1 MIPRLFKPD
10 ATDFNAVG
18 YGPITTT
25 IRATVTEE
33 LNQAPVLEMELLVTD
48 PLLDTIIV
56 GSIIAAKPNAVDPVQ
71 AFVVEEITKPLD
83 GVIRIYA
90 PHIAQHRAQLLIL
103 FTPLN
108 IVGLDNVFAQLSR
121 KTATLPM
128 NNPFKFVRAENKTD
142 AARRLKID
150 TPRTLRET
158 MGGTEGSIID
168 VFSGEWA
175 FDNFTCTLYSKR
187 GRESGARVLY
197 GRNMTD
203 FNLDE
208 FYDFNLDMS
217 ATGCVGWGQYE
228 EDGTTKTI
236 IGDLQVSDNAFDV
249 FPYIRAAA
257 VDFSEGIKYQHTKE
271 LVNNLAKAWLRVRG
285 AIGTTAEV
293 AFNHIDGGEDIGMGD
308 TIRIYNNV
316 YNYEARSRVV
326 GLRYDVIA
334 ETYESVT
341 IGDQRATL
349 SEAIQDTAGG
359 GSYSYSSGGGSSVDP
374 STTLPIMDG
383 TASVGTEQTYARGDH
398 RHPTDT
404 TRVSVA
410 EGLRLKGL
418 VSDYTTDF
426 DNLKSAGLY
435 KTNGTTMSNP
445 PPSGYTWSNVI
456 VLPIAGDMV
465 TQGAC
470 TQIVIGNNG
479 VIWQRKYTGDPLA
492 WSSWMSTAKYLQ
504 DSNTSSYTIQVR
516 YGGSGLTDVPEW
528 LPIYNNLGNNL
539 IEMSPVSKHLL
550 AKSCVREYNQ
560 DINWT
565 LRADGGVYAYSFN
578 TFNLFGIS
586 SKHII
591 NIGMSSYTGSWR
603 YLNFYPYGANDWVV
617 ISNQSSL
624 SGRIKILYF

>member
-33 LNQAPVLEMELLVTD
+33 LNQAPTLEMELLVTD

-90 PHIAQHRAQLLIL
+90 PHIAQHRAQLLVL

-108 IVGLDNVFAQLSR
+108 KTGLDNLFSYLSGPMS
-121 KTATLPM
+121 TLPM
-128 NNPFKFVRAENKTD
+128 NNPFKFVRAENKPD
-142 AARRLKID
+142 SPRSFKID

-158 MGGTEGSIID
+158 MGGTEGSIIS
-168 VFSGEWA
+168 VYGGEWG

-208 FYDFNLDMS
+208 FYDFNLNMS

-228 EDGTTKTI
+228 EDGTTHTI

-249 FPYIRAAA
+249 FPYVRAAA

-341 IGDQRATL
+341 IGEQRTTL

-359 GSYSYSSGGGSSVDP
+359 SYSYSGGGGSSVDP

-383 TASVGTEQTYARGDH
+383 TAAIGTEQTYARGDH
-398 RHPTDT
+398 VHPTDT
-404 TRVSVA
+404 S
-410 EGLRLKGL
+410 RL
-418 VSDYTTDF
+418 
-426 DNLKSAGLY
+426 
-435 KTNGTTMSNP
+435 
-445 PPSGYTWSNVI
+445 
-456 VLPIAGDMV
+456 
-465 TQGAC
+465 
-470 TQIVIGNNG
+470 G
-479 VIWQRKYTGDPLA
+479 VND
-492 WSSWMSTAKYLQ
+492 TAANSYYLQ
-504 DSNTSSYTIQVR
+504 DPNTNAYKIQAR
-516 YGGSGLTDVPEW
+516 YGGDGITSVPTW
-528 LPIYNNLGNNL
+528 VPIYNNLGNNI
-539 IEMSPVSKHLL
+539 IELSPVHKGKLVASTIQKTTQ
-550 AKSCVREYNQ
+550 S
-560 DINWT
+560 INWT
-565 LRADGGVYAYSFN
+565 VTSSGGVYYHRFSTKSLWN
-578 TFNLFGIS
+578 IEDKDVL
-586 SKHII
+586 K
-591 NIGMSSYTGSWR
+591 IGMSYYQGNWR
-603 YLNFYPYGANDWVV
+603 ILNFYPYEDSSQSGWVV
-617 ISNQSSL
+617 ITNL
-624 SGRIKILYF
+624 NTNINGTIILYYIG

>member
-249 FPYIRAAA
+249 FPYVRAAA

-341 IGDQRATL
+341 IGEQRTTL

-359 GSYSYSSGGGSSVDP
+359 GSYSYSGGGGSSVDP

-383 TASVGTEQTYARGDH
+383 TAAVGTEQTYARGDH
-398 RHPTDT
+398 VHPTDT
-404 TRVSVA
+404 SRVAKSGDTMTGDLLMDDKSLIIKDETISQDTTLPSSNLYGKPLQLQGKDGYANTQIRLRKNTDGKLGFNIGLERVINGSPVYHNILMFIDNNGNRSVTLTQRDPWLNA
-410 EGLRLKGL
+410 LGLNASVVTPTLIATSNFSL
-418 VSDYTTDF
+418 VQSAIYKMGKFVYGSIILRCTANWTQGEII
-426 DNLKSAGLY
+426 NLNNTLPAYVFSLCAV
-435 KTNGTTMSNP
+435 TNGQWDYAINK
-445 PPSGYTWSNVI
+445 V
-456 VLPIAGDMV
+456 
-465 TQGAC
+465 
-470 TQIVIGNNG
+470 
-479 VIWQRKYTGDPLA
+479 
-492 WSSWMSTAKYLQ
+492 
-504 DSNTSSYTIQVR
+504 VR
-516 YGGSGLTDVPEW
+516 
-528 LPIYNNLGNNL
+528 
-539 IEMSPVSKHLL
+539 
-550 AKSCVREYNQ
+550 
-560 DINWT
+560 
-565 LRADGGVYAYSFN
+565 AYF
-578 TFNLFGIS
+578 
-586 SKHII
+586 
-591 NIGMSSYTGSWR
+591 
-603 YLNFYPYGANDWVV
+603 PA
-617 ISNQSSL
+617 
-624 SGRIKILYF
+624 SGRITINTSISAGQYVTIPIAITVN

>member
-108 IVGLDNVFAQLSR
+108 KTGLDNLFSYLSGPMS
-121 KTATLPM
+121 TLPM
-128 NNPFKFVRAENKTD
+128 NNPFKFVRAENKPD
-142 AARRLKID
+142 SPRSFKID

-158 MGGTEGSIID
+158 MGGTEGSIIS
-168 VFSGEWA
+168 VYGGEWG

-228 EDGTTKTI
+228 EDGTTHTI
-236 IGDLQVSDNAFDV
+236 IGDLQVSDNAFDI
-249 FPYIRAAA
+249 FPYVRAAA

-271 LVNNLAKAWLRVRG
+271 LVNNLAKAWLKVRG

-341 IGDQRATL
+341 IGEQRTTL

-359 GSYSYSSGGGSSVDP
+359 SYSYSGGGGGASVDP
-374 STTLPIMDG
+374 STTLPLMDG
-383 TASVGTEQTYARGDH
+383 TAAIGTEQTYARGDH
-398 RHPTDT
+398 VHPSDT
-404 TRVSVA
+404 AKVSKTGDTMTGILYVERDGASVVSDQTAIDLSTTPSSDIWKNVLLIRDKNDQTLGNLMTFHGTNGRSGVHFEAERIVNGVRKTHPIRVELDANGNPYVTGIQAPWLTFLGLQPTEITLTLGSYGQQFGSYMRAHRYGRLVVLNINMYLKAITSAGQIIFSGLPAPFGSGAGFSLSADGASRRFYIHPNGSAISDNNNSPAGWYNGSVA
-410 EGLRLKGL
+410 
-418 VSDYTTDF
+418 Y
-426 DNLKSAGLY
+426 
-435 KTNGTTMSNP
+435 
-445 PPSGYTWSNVI
+445 
-456 VLPIAGDMV
+456 IA
-465 TQGAC
+465 
-470 TQIVIGNNG
+470 
-479 VIWQRKYTGDPLA
+479 
-492 WSSWMSTAKYLQ
+492 SS
-504 DSNTSSYTIQVR
+504 
-516 YGGSGLTDVPEW
+516 
-528 LPIYNNLGNNL
+528 
-539 IEMSPVSKHLL
+539 
-550 AKSCVREYNQ
+550 
-560 DINWT
+560 
-565 LRADGGVYAYSFN
+565 
-578 TFNLFGIS
+578 
-586 SKHII
+586 
-591 NIGMSSYTGSWR
+591 
-603 YLNFYPYGANDWVV
+603 
-617 ISNQSSL
+617 
-624 SGRIKILYF
+624 